1 MISTQVTLKAAESL
15 AGWILEDKDGD
26 WGEAFDLCSDAL
38 PKLAKVLGATHPDT
52 LDARSQLAQIC
63 WSATTKKSRERVE
76 GAGYASSAH
85 AAAQLFEENIQAYR
99 DMGEPDSEHCLM
111 NMTQLA
117 RVYNEPALRRY
128 DDGLAVLREA
138 LERYRRT
145 LGEANSN
152 TDACLE
158 LVDRHAEGLE
168 RVSQGDPFYSDD
180 EEEEEEVDEDDEE
193 DEDGDEEDED
203 E

>member
-1 MISTQVTLKAAESL
+1 
-15 AGWILEDKDGD
+15 
-26 WGEAFDLCSDAL
+26 
-38 PKLAKVLGATHPDT
+38 
-52 LDARSQLAQIC
+52 
-63 WSATTKKSRERVE
+63 
-76 GAGYASSAH
+76 
-85 AAAQLFEENIQAYR
+85 
-99 DMGEPDSEHCLM
+99 MGEPDNEHRLM

-117 RVYNEPALRRY
+117 RVYNEPALGRH
-128 DDGLAVLREA
+128 DDSIRVLREA

-180 EEEEEEVDEDDEE
+180 DEEEEEVDEDDDDEEE
-193 DEDGDEEDED
+193 DE
-203 E
+203 

>member
-1 MISTQVTLKAAESL
+1 M
-15 AGWILEDKDGD
+15 
-26 WGEAFDLCSDAL
+26 EA
-38 PKLAKVLGATHPDT
+38 
-52 LDARSQLAQIC
+52 
-63 WSATTKKSRERVE
+63 
-76 GAGYASSAH
+76 AGYESSAH
-85 AAAQLFEENIQAYR
+85 AAAALFEENVQAYK

-158 LVDRHAEGLE
+158 LLMAQKEGLQCVADGE
-168 RVSQGDPFYSDD
+168 PWPVDDDDDD
-180 EEEEEEVDEDDEE
+180 EAP
-193 DEDGDEEDED
+193 EEDED
-203 E
+203 EDDGEEDDEGDEDDEDEDE

>member
-1 MISTQVTLKAAESL
+1 
-15 AGWILEDKDGD
+15 
-26 WGEAFDLCSDAL
+26 
-38 PKLAKVLGATHPDT
+38 
-52 LDARSQLAQIC
+52 
-63 WSATTKKSRERVE
+63 
-76 GAGYASSAH
+76 
-85 AAAQLFEENIQAYR
+85 
-99 DMGEPDSEHCLM
+99 MGESDSEHRLM

-117 RVYNEPALRRY
+117 RVYNEPALARY
-128 DDGLAVLREA
+128 DDSLAVLREA

-180 EEEEEEVDEDDEE
+180 DEEEEEVDEDDDDEEE
-193 DEDGDEEDED
+193 DE
-203 E
+203 

>member
-1 MISTQVTLKAAESL
+1 
-15 AGWILEDKDGD
+15 
-26 WGEAFDLCSDAL
+26 
-38 PKLAKVLGATHPDT
+38 
-52 LDARSQLAQIC
+52 
-63 WSATTKKSRERVE
+63 
-76 GAGYASSAH
+76 
-85 AAAQLFEENIQAYR
+85 
-99 DMGEPDSEHCLM
+99 MGEPDSEHCLM

-168 RVSQGDPFYSDD
+168 RVENGDPFYSDD
-180 EEEEEEVDEDDEE
+180 EEEEEVDEDEEE
-193 DEDGDEEDED
+193 DEDGDDE
-203 E
+203 

>member
-1 MISTQVTLKAAESL
+1 
-15 AGWILEDKDGD
+15 
-26 WGEAFDLCSDAL
+26 
-38 PKLAKVLGATHPDT
+38 
-52 LDARSQLAQIC
+52 
-63 WSATTKKSRERVE
+63 
-76 GAGYASSAH
+76 
-85 AAAQLFEENIQAYR
+85 
-99 DMGEPDSEHCLM
+99 MGEPDSEHCLM

-158 LVDRHAEGLE
+158 LLMAQKEGLQCVADGE
-168 RVSQGDPFYSDD
+168 PWPVDDDDDD
-180 EEEEEEVDEDDEE
+180 EAP
-193 DEDGDEEDED
+193 EEDED
-203 E
+203 EDDGEEDDEDDEGDEDEDE